1 MVPRSDFEILDNW
14 YVAGLCGSGSKDL
27 EVKDEFVPTDRTLD
41 PERTGNGDFTGWEL
55 HQQARYRVPLRCLLG
70 WDILSPRRAH

>member
-41 PERTGNGDFTGWEL
+41 PERAGNGDFTG
-55 HQQARYRVPLRCLLG
+55 
-70 WDILSPRRAH
+70 